1 MDTRLERLREM
12 ENNPVMSE
20 EIRKTLPHID
30 KGDLING
37 LSQYLIEV
45 VKAQAQVERGRVDVA
60 LAKNGGEVVGVK
72 TTTHRIVN
80 FPNRDN
86 REALV
91 LISDYLENLGEEE
104 TEITFK
110 VATSRGR
117 VNKVIISRE
126 EKKVLKN

>member
-1 MDTRLERLREM
+1 
-12 ENNPVMSE
+12 
-20 EIRKTLPHID
+20 
-30 KGDLING
+30 
-37 LSQYLIEV
+37 LIEV

-60 LAKNGGEVVGVK
+60 LTKNGGEVVGVK
-72 TTTHRIVN
+72 ATTHRIVN

-91 LISDYLENLGEEE
+91 LISDYLENLGEAE

-126 EKKVLKN
+126 EKKQLR